1 MLTIIK
7 KIQQQNKSIN
17 AKIISKDE
25 KKIMRRR
32 KKKIFKKNYIEST
45 IYIFQFI
52 LKHKTNFVF
61 LFGRAKGWDCYA
73 KNGVGI

>member
-1 MLTIIK
+1 MQKLYQKMK
-7 KIQQQNKSIN
+7 KRSW
-17 AKIISKDE
+17 E
-25 KKIMRRR
+25 EEE

-61 LFGRAKGWDCYA
+61 LFGRAKGRDSYA
-73 KNGVGI
+73 KNRVGI